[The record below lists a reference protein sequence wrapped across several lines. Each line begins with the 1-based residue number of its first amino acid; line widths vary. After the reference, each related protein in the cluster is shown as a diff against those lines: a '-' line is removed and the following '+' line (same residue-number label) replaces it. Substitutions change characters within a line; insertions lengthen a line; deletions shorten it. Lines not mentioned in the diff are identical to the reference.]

1 VFENYRFHL
10 MVLLLL
16 LHPSASAYVGLC
28 CGKCGGNMP
37 MNIPGGGIPETYEF
51 RLKVSPMY
59 MRMDGLRDGTDSISS
74 KSLLGMPV
82 MGGIPTGKFMAVPSD
97 MDMRMMNV
105 TAGYSFSDN
114 FFAGVMLMYKDNS
127 MDMLFNSMMQTVT
140 GQEGY
145 AMESSGIADTMLMAK
160 YRLYADDPLI
170 PRSQVSLLFGLSI
183 PTGSI
188 NEKNRE
194 HPLAMRQ
201 GEQLPYSMQLG
212 SGTFDPTIG
221 VLYQGSSSPWWWGV
235 NGSYTA
241 RLYDNDRDYRPG
253 NELRIDTYGMYQLR
267 HDFLVQGQL
276 NAKYQGKIQGEMD
289 EAVTAESGRTTPG
302 DPASPYMSPLWDP
315 DNYGGRQLLLTLGFQ
330 WQPIPLHIV
339 DFSVGV
345 PVYQDLNGPQ
355 LEESYRVMLTWYI
368 EMPTPKSIRYGF
380 GAGKSQRGG
389 NLGF

>member
-1 VFENYRFHL
+1 
-10 MVLLLL
+10 
-16 LHPSASAYVGLC
+16 
-28 CGKCGGNMP
+28 
-37 MNIPGGGIPETYEF
+37 
-51 RLKVSPMY
+51 
-59 MRMDGLRDGTDSISS
+59 
-74 KSLLGMPV
+74 
-82 MGGIPTGKFMAVPSD
+82 
-97 MDMRMMNV
+97 
-105 TAGYSFSDN
+105 
-114 FFAGVMLMYKDNS
+114 
-127 MDMLFNSMMQTVT
+127 MMQTVT

-170 PRSQVSLLFGLSI
+170 PLSQVSLLFGLSI

>member
-1 VFENYRFHL
+1 VFAKFRFHL
-10 MVLLLL
+10 MAVLLLV
-16 LHPSASAYVGLC
+16 HPAASAYVGLC

-37 MNIPGGGIPETYEF
+37 MNIPGGGVPETYEF

-59 MRMDGLRDGTDSISS
+59 MRMDGLQDGTDSISG

-82 MGGIPTGKFMAVPSD
+82 MGGAPTGKFMAVPSD

-105 TAGYSFSDN
+105 TAGYSFSDK
-114 FFAGVMLMYKDNS
+114 FFAGLMLMYRDNS
-127 MDMLFNSMMQTVT
+127 MDMLFNSMMQTLT
-140 GQEGY
+140 GQAGY
-145 AMESSGIADTMLMAK
+145 AMESNGIADTMLMAK

-170 PRSQVSLLFGLSI
+170 PRSQVSLLFGLNI

-194 HPLAMRQ
+194 HPLPMRQ

-212 SGTFDPTIG
+212 SGTFDPTVG
-221 VLYQGSSSPWWWGV
+221 LLYQGSSSPWWWGV

-241 RLYDNDRDYRPG
+241 RLYDNSRDYRLG
-253 NELRIDTYGMYQLR
+253 NEVRLDGYGMYQLR

-276 NAKYQGKIQGEMD
+276 NAKYQGRIQGEMD
-289 EAVTAESGRTTPG
+289 EAVTGESGRTTPG
-302 DPASPYMSPLWDP
+302 DPTSPYMSPSWDP
-315 DNYGGRQLLLTLGFQ
+315 DNYGGTQLLLTLGFQ
-330 WQPIPLHIV
+330 WQPVPLHIV
-339 DFSVGV
+339 DFTVGV
-345 PVYQDLNGPQ
+345 PLYQDLNGPQ

-380 GAGKSQRGG
+380 GGNKSRNSGK
-389 NLGF
+389 LGF

>member
-1 VFENYRFHL
+1 MFENYRFHL